1 MKSPQR
7 QQEVLFLKVLVT
19 IKGNQ
24 QQQMMMKM
32 MMNHW

>member
-7 QQEVLFLKVLVT
+7 QQEVLVLKVLVT

-24 QQQMMMKM
+24 QQQMMVKM
-32 MMNHW
+32 MMNHR